1 MFFPLPLLS
10 NTKAHPTVGST
21 RGMAPEPMEA
31 CVLEGVAWTGEVITE
46 LQLGR
51 AELREQMVLWV
62 LPPDLGQ
69 LP

>member
-1 MFFPLPLLS
+1 
-10 NTKAHPTVGST
+10 
-21 RGMAPEPMEA
+21 MAPEPMEA